1 MPQLVCPEQAERH
14 GLQQQRPQQGVLQ
27 RQHQPFSGSC
37 RTAAGQQGY
46 GSGTVIPQPPAADR
60 PRQPRRHQP
69 ACLHYPPQ
77 HCLLRE
83 QRCRRSVLYPEQ
95 QCRCEKFQQPQE
107 HAQHH
112 HAPALPEQ
120 MPVGAERLGG
130 KALVL
135 TNLHDGSSL
144 WKHCISAV
152 LPYEFYYAYFSPDF
166 HFYAKGRGFF
176 G

>member
-1 MPQLVCPEQAERH
+1 MPAECP
-14 GLQQQRPQQGVLQ
+14 V
-27 RQHQPFSGSC
+27 
-37 RTAAGQQGY
+37 
-46 GSGTVIPQPPAADR
+46 
-60 PRQPRRHQP
+60 
-69 ACLHYPPQ
+69 
-77 HCLLRE
+77 
-83 QRCRRSVLYPEQ
+83 
-95 QCRCEKFQQPQE
+95 FQQPQE
-107 HAQHH
+107 HAQQH

-135 TNLHDGSSL
+135 TNLHDSSSL